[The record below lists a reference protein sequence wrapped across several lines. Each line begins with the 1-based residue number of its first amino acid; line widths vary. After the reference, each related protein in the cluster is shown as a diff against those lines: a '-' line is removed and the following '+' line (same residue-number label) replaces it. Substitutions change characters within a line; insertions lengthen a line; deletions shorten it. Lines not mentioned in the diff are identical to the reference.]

1 MIRISPIRL
10 IDENGEQKGVV
21 DTADAMR
28 MAQAVGLDLVEVVPD
43 SRPPVCKIMDYGKHK
58 YDLSKKEAKARTH
71 GQELKEIRLGRSL
84 KIDPHDVQIRVDQAR
99 RFLMAGHKVSFT
111 QRFRG
116 REFMHKELGEE
127 RLFQICQDLSDIAK
141 IDVAPK
147 AMGRAITLVLSPDK
161 DRIKALKAKLAQ
173 EGKQQEDDI
182 EALEAQVAAQNAAD
196 DQADEQD
203 EYEGLS
209 EEEKMEKKKE
219 EKLAKRGPK
228 DDRASNPV
236 DDEVADLLGEI

>member
-1 MIRISPIRL
+1 
-10 IDENGEQKGVV
+10 
-21 DTADAMR
+21 MR
-28 MAQAVGLDLVEVVPD
+28 MAQAAGLDLVEVVPD

-58 YDLSKKEAKARTH
+58 YELSKKEAKARTH
-71 GQELKEIRLGRSL
+71 GNELKEIRLGRSL

-116 REFMHKELGEE
+116 REFMHKQLGEE

-161 DRIKALKAKLAQ
+161 DKIKTLKAKLAQ
-173 EGKQQEDDI
+173 EGKAMEEDL

-196 DQADEQD
+196 DAEHH
-203 EYEGLS
+203 EYEGMT

-219 EKLAKRGPK
+219 ERKSKRGPK
-228 DDRASNPV
+228 DDRANNPV